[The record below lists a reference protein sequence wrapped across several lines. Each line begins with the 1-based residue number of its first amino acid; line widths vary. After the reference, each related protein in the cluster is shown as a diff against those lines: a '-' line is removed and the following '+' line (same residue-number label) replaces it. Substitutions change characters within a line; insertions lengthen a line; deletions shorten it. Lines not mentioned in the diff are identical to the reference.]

1 MQQFFKFC
9 LVGLSNAAV
18 SLLAYYACIFWGL
31 HYIEANIISW
41 VVGVFNSF
49 YWNNKYV
56 FDSAGKWRN
65 ELIKSYA
72 SYGFSLIAG
81 LLLLWLMIEFM
92 GISELLAPIILMA
105 VMTPVNFALNK
116 LWVFGRESK

>member
-18 SLLAYYACIFWGL
+18 SLLAYYTCIFL
-31 HYIEANIISW
+31 SLNYIEANVISW

-56 FDSAGKWRN
+56 FASAGKWWS
-65 ELIKSYA
+65 ELLKSYA
-72 SYGFSLIAG
+72 SYGFSLMAG
-81 LLLLWLMIEFM
+81 LLLMWLLVELM
-92 GISELLAPIILMA
+92 GTSELLAPIIVMA
-105 VMTPVNFALNK
+105 VMTPANFALNK

>member
-1 MQQFFKFC
+1 MRQFFKFC

-18 SLLAYYACIFWGL
+18 SLLTYYACIFWGF
-31 HYIEANIISW
+31 HYIGANIISW

-49 YWNNKYV
+49 YWNNRYV
-56 FDSAGKWRN
+56 FASVGKWWI
-65 ELIKSYA
+65 ELLKSYV

-81 LLLLWLMIEFM
+81 LLLMWWLIEIM
-92 GISELLAPIILMA
+92 GMSEFLAPVIVMA

-116 LWVFGRESK
+116 LWVFGRGSK